1 MESVQKLIEWMLGI
15 GVNWPDVSSIFLG
28 TLSGWSIA
36 TITEFLLSGTII
48 EPLTAKKV
56 TVVLTVIASWF
67 CAALMW
73 HTMDPIDPI
82 KTIIIECGVLAPI
95 SPMTYAIVAK
105 VASNYIP
112 WINSLWS
119 PEAPK

>member
-1 MESVQKLIEWMLGI
+1 MESMEKLIEWLLGI
-15 GVNWPDVSSIFLG
+15 GVNWPDVSSIVMG

-36 TITEFLLSGTII
+36 TITEFLLSGTSVS
-48 EPLTAKKV
+48 PLTAKKA

-67 CAALMW
+67 CAAIMW
-73 HTMDPIDPI
+73 HTLDPVDPL
-82 KTIIIECGVLAPI
+82 KTVVIVCGVLAPI
-95 SPMTYAIVAK
+95 SPMSYAIVAK
-105 VASNYIP
+105 LASKYVP